1 MPFPRTLWHV
11 KRIRQDV
18 SEESLF
24 HVAGGMLLKGLTDSS
39 MSSCPL
45 RTKADNLSVLPASR
59 LFRDLV
65 EELWHLSMQLEADVM
80 LFKRENAVVVAD
92 VGIHI
97 RCSSDAVTLES
108 SSRVSTFTWY
118 CRLFIIIYIYDI

>member
-1 MPFPRTLWHV
+1 M
-11 KRIRQDV
+11 
-18 SEESLF
+18 
-24 HVAGGMLLKGLTDSS
+24 AGGMVLKGLTDNS

-45 RTKADNLSVLPASR
+45 CIKADNLSVLPASR

-65 EELWHLSMQLEADVM
+65 EEPWHLSMQLEADVM

-97 RCSSDAVTLES
+97 RCSSDAVTLEWS
-108 SSRVSTFTWY
+108 PRISTFTWY